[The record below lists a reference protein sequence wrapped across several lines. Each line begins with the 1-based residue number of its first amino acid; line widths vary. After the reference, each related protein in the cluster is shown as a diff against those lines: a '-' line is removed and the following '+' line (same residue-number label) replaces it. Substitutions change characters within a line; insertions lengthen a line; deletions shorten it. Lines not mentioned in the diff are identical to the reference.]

1 MSEFF
6 QSSFFILLL
15 AQVASF
21 LCERYIDVYIMRR
34 DVSQYS
40 VIYNFHTIV
49 TLLIFIITTI
59 SCCIKYSWWLIVVAP
74 LSIFFASTIISA
86 IVNVCVFRHLGWNS
100 SRLLSFICT
109 VLLNTTLVYMWF
121 R

>member
-6 QSSFFILLL
+6 QSSFFILLMV
-15 AQVASF
+15 QVVSC
-21 LCERYIDVYIMRR
+21 LCERYIVVYIMKI
-34 DVSQYS
+34 DVSQYG

-59 SCCIKYSWWLIVVAP
+59 TCCIKYSWWLIVVAP
-74 LSIFFASTIISA
+74 LAILFASTIISG
-86 IVNVCVFRHLGWNS
+86 IVNVCILRHLGWNS
-100 SRLLSFICT
+100 SRLLSFMCT